1 VPLFD
6 AEGGLTGAFAV
17 VRDITARKAAEFQIY
32 LASASLDT
40 ASFGMFWFHP
50 DGKFF
55 RVNRT
60 SCLMTGYT
68 EQELL
73 AMSVGDLTGTYSPE
87 TWASRWHTLREKKYL
102 KYESQQAHK
111 DGHRVPTAIDVSYV
125 NFEGAEFGVG
135 FARDITSEK
144 QAEENKKNLEAQL
157 RRAHK
162 LEALGVLVGGVAH
175 EFNNVLLAISINTEL
190 ARDYATGGSQLDLH
204 LEEVLKAGDR
214 AKNTVEQILRFS
226 RRGKS
231 QQSRVPVARLVE
243 EALKLLRASMPAT
256 IELHRD
262 IDPECGTI
270 LANPT
275 ELHQVVMN
283 LCLNACQA
291 MKFNRGS
298 LDVNL
303 RRDHVDSQF
312 AARHPELEAG
322 PHVRLEVRD
331 DGVGMAPEIQE
342 RIFDPFFTTKE
353 VGQGTGLGLAVV
365 HGIVR
370 NHGGAITLRSQ
381 PGEGTAF
388 VVYFP
393 LLSGASI
400 EEETGERPLQKTPEN
415 LSEHIL
421 LVDDEEIITR
431 VVEKMLSRLG
441 YKVTA
446 RTDSEEALDLF
457 RAQPG
462 SFDMV
467 ITDLTMPKLSG
478 IELTRELKK
487 LRPDLPILMATGH
500 GKIVSEETANSLG
513 VAALVSKPFR
523 IKEIAKTIRQ
533 VLDQQSSSN

>member
-1 VPLFD
+1 
-6 AEGGLTGAFAV
+6 
-17 VRDITARKAAEFQIY
+17 
-32 LASASLDT
+32 
-40 ASFGMFWFHP
+40 
-50 DGKFF
+50 
-55 RVNRT
+55 
-60 SCLMTGYT
+60 MTGYT
-68 EQELL
+68 EEELL
-73 AMSVGDLTGTYSPE
+73 TMSVGDLTGAYNPE
-87 TWASRWHTLREKKYL
+87 TWASRWRTLREKKYM

-135 FARDITSEK
+135 FARDITPEK
-144 QAEENKKNLEAQL
+144 QAQEIKKDLEAQL
-157 RRAHK
+157 RQTQK

-175 EFNNVLLAISINTEL
+175 EFNNVLLAISMNTEL
-190 ARDYATGGSQLDLH
+190 ARDYATSGSPLDLH
-204 LEEVLKAGDR
+204 LDDVRKAADR
-214 AKNTVEQILRFS
+214 AKNTVEQILQFS
-226 RRGKS
+226 RREKS
-231 QQSRVPVARLVE
+231 QQSRVPAARLVE
-243 EALKLLRASMPAT
+243 EALNLLRASMPAT
-256 IELHRD
+256 IELRRD
-262 IDPECGTI
+262 LDPECGVI

-283 LCLNACQA
+283 LCMNAFQA
-291 MKFNRGS
+291 MKFNKGV
-298 LDVNL
+298 LEVNL
-303 RRDHVDSQF
+303 RRQDVDSEF

-381 PGEGTAF
+381 PGEGTTF

-400 EEETGERPLQKTPEN
+400 EEEAGERHLQKIPEDR
-415 LSEHIL
+415 SEHIL
-421 LVDDEEIITR
+421 VVDDEEIITR
-431 VVEKMLSRLG
+431 VFEKMLVRLG

-462 SFDMV
+462 RFDMV
-467 ITDLTMPKLSG
+467 ITDLTMPKLTG
-478 IELTRELKK
+478 NELTREVQK
-487 LRPDLPILMATGH
+487 LRPDLPIMLATGH
-500 GKIVSEETANSLG
+500 GKIVSEETAHSLG
-513 VAALVSKPFR
+513 VAALVSKPFL
-523 IKEIAKTIRQ
+523 IEEIAKTIRQ
-533 VLDQQSSSN
+533 VLDQQPSSN